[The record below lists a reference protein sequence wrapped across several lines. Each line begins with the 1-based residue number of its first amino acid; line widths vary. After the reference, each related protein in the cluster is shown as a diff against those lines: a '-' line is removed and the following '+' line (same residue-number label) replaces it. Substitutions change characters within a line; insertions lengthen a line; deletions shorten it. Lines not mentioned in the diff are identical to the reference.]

1 MSLARIAF
9 ALALSIPVF
18 VVAPSIHAQDA
29 AFSASAWSVAFPAP
43 VAEPLSPPIDD
54 ERDPL
59 ERIRV
64 GLTYGRAAMNVQSWE
79 TIHEQRSATWEE
91 TTGGAEGLH
100 ATVEVPLVPAFAV
113 GGRLG
118 YRRWSLAGERS
129 IGLDTHTTVDASAL
143 IVARLPWFWGVSLA
157 YGGVRLL
164 GVAGLSVDAL
174 GWADSRTTTSL
185 SPRPGWHAGVGMGV
199 EGLIANRVAVTGDLL
214 VTHRETRVRFDI
226 PGGAAG
232 SLWHDALEVSF
243 SFGVSVL
250 L

>member
-9 ALALSIPVF
+9 ALTAVTF
-18 VVAPSIHAQDA
+18 VAAPTVRAQEGG
-29 AFSASAWSVAFPAP
+29 FTASAWSVPFPAP
-43 VAEPLSPPIDD
+43 VSEPLSAPVED

-59 ERIRV
+59 ERVRV
-64 GLTYGRAAMNVQSWE
+64 GLTYGRAAMSVQSWE
-79 TIHEQRSATWEE
+79 TIHDQRSSVWEE

-100 ATVEVPLVPAFAV
+100 ATIEVPLVPAFAV

-118 YRRWSLAGERS
+118 YRRWALEGERA

-143 IVARLPWFWGVSLA
+143 VVARLPWFWGVSLA
-157 YGGVRLL
+157 YGGMRLL

-174 GWADSRTTTSL
+174 GWADARTTTTL
-185 SPRPGWHAGVGMGV
+185 SPRAGWHAGVGMGF
-199 EGLIANRVAVTGDLL
+199 EGLVANRVAVTGDLL
-214 VTHRETRVRFDI
+214 VTHRETRVRFDV

-243 SFGVSVL
+243 AFGVSVL